1 MMEFITSN
9 LPVIIWSAA
18 AIFFFIIEL
27 ATVATVSIWF
37 VCGSVVALALALIGV
52 PVFVQVIAA
61 IGVSAGM
68 LVGIRKMLAKTKKPK
83 ELTQS
88 IADNLELKTGTVSS
102 AIEPGET
109 GQVMIDGI
117 AWSARGVDE
126 EERFPEKTRVIVR
139 RHEGIFLYV
148 EKYEPLT

>member
-1 MMEFITSN
+1 MLEFITSN
-9 LPVIIWSAA
+9 LPVIVWSVA
-18 AIFFFIIEL
+18 AIFFFVIEL

-37 VCGSVVALALALIGV
+37 VCGCVVAIPLAILGV
-52 PVFVQVIAA
+52 PVFIQVIAA
-61 IGVSAGM
+61 VGVSAGM
-68 LVGIRKMLAKTKKPK
+68 LVGLRKMLAQNKKPK
-83 ELTQS
+83 ALTQN
-88 IADNLELKTGTVSS
+88 ITDNLELKTGTVSS

-126 EERFPEKTRVIVR
+126 EERFPEKTRIVVR
-139 RHEGIFLYV
+139 RHEGIIVYV